1 MTEHMNPTEPTP
13 KPGAAHDAAGDRNTP
28 DETFTWTGETEAPK
42 PDGGPAGAEATGGA
56 GASVMSTATAILES
70 LRGAV
75 DDLAERAAPTVREFS
90 ARAAELAAVAADRA
104 VPLAKRAG
112 EVTADVSGK
121 VASKSRDWA
130 SDLRSPPGSADYA
143 ATPTPA
149 ADDAATP
156 TPAAGNE
163 APSPARGNQPPGPA

>member
-13 KPGAAHDAAGDRNTP
+13 KPGTAHDAAGDGNAP
-28 DETFTWTGETEAPK
+28 DETFTWTDETEAPK
-42 PDGGPAGAEATGGA
+42 ADAGPAGAAGGA
-56 GASVMSTATAILES
+56 SASVMSTATAILES

-75 DDLAERAAPTVREFS
+75 DDLAERAAPTMREFS

-121 VASKSRDWA
+121 LASKSRDWA
-130 SDLRSPPGSADYA
+130 SDLRSSSGS
-143 ATPTPA
+143 

-156 TPAAGNE
+156 TPAAGDAATPTPPAGDE
-163 APSPARGNQPPGPA
+163 APKPAAGNEPPGPA

>member
-13 KPGAAHDAAGDRNTP
+13 KPGAAHDAAGDGNTP

-42 PDGGPAGAEATGGA
+42 ADGGPAEPAAGA

-75 DDLAERAAPTVREFS
+75 DDLAERAAPTMREFS

-121 VASKSRDWA
+121 LASKSRDWA
-130 SDLRSPPGSADYA
+130 SDLRSSPGS
-143 ATPTPA
+143 

-156 TPAAGNE
+156 TPAAGDAATPTPAAGDVAPKPAAGNE
-163 APSPARGNQPPGPA
+163 PPGPA

>member
-13 KPGAAHDAAGDRNTP
+13 KPGAAHDAAGDGNTP

-42 PDGGPAGAEATGGA
+42 ADGGPAGAAG

-75 DDLAERAAPTVREFS
+75 DDLAERAAPTMREFS

-121 VASKSRDWA
+121 LASRSRDWA
-130 SDLRSPPGSADYA
+130 SDLRSSPGAADDA
-143 ATPTPA
+143 ATPKPA

-156 TPAAGNE
+156 RPAADNE
-163 APSPARGNQPPGPA
+163 APTPARGNEPPGPA

>member
-1 MTEHMNPTEPTP
+1 
-13 KPGAAHDAAGDRNTP
+13 
-28 DETFTWTGETEAPK
+28 
-42 PDGGPAGAEATGGA
+42 
-56 GASVMSTATAILES
+56 MSTATAILES

-75 DDLAERAAPTVREFS
+75 DDLAERAAPTMREFS

-121 VASKSRDWA
+121 LASKSRDWA
-130 SDLRSPPGSADYA
+130 SDLRSSPGS
-143 ATPTPA
+143 

-156 TPAAGNE
+156 KPAVDDAATPKPAAGNE
-163 APSPARGNQPPGPA
+163 APMPARDNEPPGPA

>member
-13 KPGAAHDAAGDRNTP
+13 KPGAAHDAAGDGNTP

-42 PDGGPAGAEATGGA
+42 ADGGPARVEATGGA
-56 GASVMSTATAILES
+56 GASAMSTATAILES

-75 DDLAERAAPTVREFS
+75 DDLAERAAPTMREFS

-112 EVTADVSGK
+112 EMTADVSGK
-121 VASKSRDWA
+121 LASRSRDWA
-130 SDLRSPPGSADYA
+130 SDLRSSSGS
-143 ATPTPA
+143 

-163 APSPARGNQPPGPA
+163 PPGPA